1 MCYFFFFNFENSP
14 ECVQIGRM
22 SITVREFGDTMR
34 PKKWL
39 GTFVMNVFTEALMH
53 DQSKVSK
60 PKITKGFL
68 TSAEVVS

>member
-1 MCYFFFFNFENSP
+1 
-14 ECVQIGRM
+14 M

-39 GTFVMNVFTEALMH
+39 GTFVMNVFSEALMH

-68 TSAEVVS
+68 TSAEIVS

>member
-1 MCYFFFFNFENSP
+1 
-14 ECVQIGRM
+14 M

-39 GTFVMNVFTEALMH
+39 GTFVMNVFTEALMQ